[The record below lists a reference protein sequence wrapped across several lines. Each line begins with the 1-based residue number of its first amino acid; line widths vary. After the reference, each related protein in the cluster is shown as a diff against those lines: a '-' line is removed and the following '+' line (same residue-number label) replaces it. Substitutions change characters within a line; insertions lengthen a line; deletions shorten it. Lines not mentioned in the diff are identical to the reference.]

1 MTGQYSDIKSDGG
14 MDPRNSADEAAYW
27 RRRYESLLEDIVRVS
42 VAYEAGLVKGR
53 KEGAAAER
61 NRVWTQSD
69 WTDYERDIAAAEREA
84 CAKVCEDK
92 AAEWANGEVVGRW
105 QAECAAAIRAR
116 GQQ

>member
-1 MTGQYSDIKSDGG
+1 MSGYTDIKSDGG
-14 MDPRNSADEAAYW
+14 MDPRNRLDEAAYW
-27 RRRYESLLEDIVRVS
+27 RRRYKSLLEDIVRVS

-84 CAKVCEDK
+84 CAKVVEASPSYDWHRFACE
-92 AAEWANGEVVGRW
+92 V
-105 QAECAAAIRAR
+105 AAAIRAR

>member
-1 MTGQYSDIKSDGG
+1 MSGYTDIKSDGG
-14 MDPRNSADEAAYW
+14 MDPRNRLDEAAYW
-27 RRRYESLLEDIVRVS
+27 RRRYKSLLEDIVRVS

-69 WTDYERDIAAAEREA
+69 WTDYERDIAAAEREG
-84 CAKVCEDK
+84 CAKAASVALLGANK
-92 AAEWANGEVVGRW
+92 ALADRVLK
-105 QAECAAAIRAR
+105 AIRAR